1 MSESSIEKN
10 KLENIDLMQI
20 EYFSDL
26 PISKTEVIVMEYSN
40 PMAITIR
47 KFLTSVGFEDV
58 YICKEIKDGIRIFS
72 DFINKDESVPI
83 IIDDNISYEN
93 IKRIVNEVF
102 EIQPNAKI
110 IIITAKEKNDIQ
122 ITELLSAG
130 ISSVIQKPL
139 SLQSFK
145 NVVSYIFENNDQ
157 DQGIMAE
164 QSFEFIR
171 TASERIS
178 QNKIQDILKTSNIE
192 TESLIKKSS
201 ESRNIILETEI
212 LEAACNQCN
221 STNITYTAECP
232 NCKGINF
239 KQQNL
244 IEHYYCGEV
253 FPKEPNI
260 TTCPKCNKEIGSV
273 GTDYRE
279 FSDYYVCNSCNDRFP
294 KPLSRFNCLDCNNFF
309 IEKLAVWKKSKIY
322 RVQN

>member
-1 MSESSIEKN
+1 
-10 KLENIDLMQI
+10 MQI

-58 YICKEIKDGIRIFS
+58 YICKEIKDCIRIFS
-72 DFINKDESVPI
+72 DFINKDMSVPI

-93 IKRIVNEVF
+93 IKRVVNEVF

-110 IIITAKEKNDIQ
+110 IIITAKEKNDKQ
-122 ITELLSAG
+122 ITELLSVG
-130 ISSVIQKPL
+130 ISSVIQKPI

-145 NVVSYIFENNDQ
+145 NVFSYIFENNSQ
-157 DQGIMAE
+157 SNKMMAE
-164 QSFEFIR
+164 ESFEFIQS
-171 TASERIS
+171 ASKRIS
-178 QNKIQDILKTSNIE
+178 QNKIQDILKISN
-192 TESLIKKSS
+192 TEVENLIKNSS
-201 ESRNIILETEI
+201 EARNITLETEI

-232 NCKGINF
+232 NCNGTNF

-253 FPKEPNI
+253 FPKEPNS

-279 FSDYYVCNSCNDRFP
+279 FSDYYVCSSCNDRFP
-294 KPLSRFNCLDCNNFF
+294 KPLSRFKCLDCNNFF